1 MIFIDQLI
9 AVEGARSLKSTTPKS
24 NKGLQK
30 EKGADDAMRFEEAYS
45 GNVFIL
51 SNPHFETADA
61 VLYGMPM
68 DWTVSFRPGSR
79 FGPARIREASL
90 GLEEYSPY
98 ADKHLEEVNYFDAGD
113 IPLPFGN
120 PQRSLDLIEEYI
132 TTLLDAGKFP
142 LGMGGEHLVSW
153 PIFKALNKKYDDFAI
168 IHIDAHA
175 DLREQYEG
183 EPLSHS
189 TPIRKACGLIGAE
202 NVYSFGI
209 RSGMREEFQFAKESG
224 MHMYKFDVAE
234 PLRKVLPTLAGRN
247 VYVTIDID
255 VLDPAH
261 APGTGT
267 AEAGGITSKELL
279 EAIQL
284 ISESD
289 VKVIGADLVEVAPI
303 YDPSEQTPIA
313 ASKFLRE
320 ILLGWVNK
328 K

>member
-1 MIFIDQLI
+1 MSRSTYDESE
-9 AVEGARSLKSTTPKS
+9 AV
-24 NKGLQK
+24 
-30 EKGADDAMRFEEAYS
+30 
-45 GNVFIL
+45 I
-51 SNPHFETADA
+51 
-61 VLYGMPM
+61 YGMPM

-98 ADKHLEEVNYFDAGD
+98 LDKHLEEVNYFDAGD

-120 PQRSLDLIEEYI
+120 PARSLDMIEDYIDKLIA
-132 TTLLDAGKFP
+132 DGKFP
-142 LGMGGEHLVSW
+142 IGLGGEHLVSW
-153 PIFKALNKKYDDFAI
+153 PIFRAMFKKYSDMAI

-189 TPIRKACGLIGAE
+189 TPIRKACELIGPE

-209 RSGMREEFQFAKESG
+209 RSGMREEFAYAKESG
-224 MHMYKFDVAE
+224 MHMSKFDVAK
-234 PLRKVLPTLAGRN
+234 PLQEVLPKLSGRN

-279 EAIQL
+279 EAIHL
-284 ISESD
+284 IANSD
-289 VKVIGADLVEVAPI
+289 VNVIGADLVEVAPA
-303 YDPSEQTPIA
+303 YDPTEQTPIA
-313 ASKFLRE
+313 ASKFIRE
-320 ILLGWVNK
+320 IILGWVQK
-328 K
+328 